1 MQADVIDVELGSL
14 GVALEHRPDG
24 AMLVRSTETL
34 TRYPDKLIERLE
46 HWAEHAPS
54 RLFLAQRTPAGSWRE
69 LTYGEALAQVRQIS
83 SALAARDLSVER
95 PLAILSGNDIEH
107 ALISLAA
114 MDLGIPV
121 APISALKFARPSDP
135 NGGFIF
141 DGRISEDFRLATS
154 TWVSVGP
161 IRIRLISALA
171 PFAHDAVIAGHDR
184 DEVTALIFPEIPACR
199 DFLGKAAES
208 QSDVEVLANSHLR
221 VTIEERLSALASQIN
236 GSSTRFARVLLMA
249 APASIDAN
257 EITDKGSL
265 NQRAVLERHADLVAY
280 LYANPP
286 RPRRDLGALTEP
298 LP

>member
-1 MQADVIDVELGSL
+1 MQADVIDVEMGSL
-14 GVALEHRPDG
+14 GAALEHRPDG

-54 RLFLAQRTPAGSWRE
+54 RLFLAQRTPAGPWRE
-69 LTYGEALAQVRQIS
+69 LTYGEALAQIRQIS
-83 SALAARDLSVER
+83 SALAARELSVER

-114 MDLGIPV
+114 MDLGILV

-141 DGRISEDFRLATS
+141 DGRISEDFKLATS

-221 VTIEERLSALASQIN
+221 VTIEERLSALASHST

-286 RPRRDLGALTEP
+286 GPAVISAR
-298 LP
+298 